1 MIMKLSSS
9 LLGIT
14 AAAVIGIP
22 NNVNAQQVYPC
33 PAAGTSSILPVTSN
47 TNTTSLI
54 RLPIITNPNGLCILL
69 RHSKVD
75 GTKRVHVVRSYAG
88 NAWELSAG
96 SFTKRDS
103 GVAIDCN
110 VGDVYEC
117 EVTLPPLAVDDTE
130 EYVLESYEYQ
140 ISPEAEASRFLEQV
154 RVFLYCI
161 VIYIILLQQLMFEL
175 YPFPIPY
182 CLTLSWFT
190 IGNIRSNT

>member
-1 MIMKLSSS
+1 MKLSLSS

-14 AAAVIGIP
+14 ATTVIGIS
-22 NNVNAQQVYPC
+22 NNVSAQQVYPC
-33 PAAGTSSILPVTSN
+33 PAAGTSSILPISN
-47 TNTTSLI
+47 TNTTSSSI

-88 NAWELSAG
+88 NGWELSSG

-103 GVAIDCN
+103 GVTVDCN

-117 EVTLPPLAVDDTE
+117 EVTLPPLAMDGTE
-130 EYVLESYEYQ
+130 EYVLESYEYE

-154 RVFLYCI
+154 RFY
-161 VIYIILLQQLMFEL
+161 
-175 YPFPIPY
+175 
-182 CLTLSWFT
+182 TSFT
-190 IGNIRSNT
+190 

>member
-1 MIMKLSSS
+1 M
-9 LLGIT
+9 
-14 AAAVIGIP
+14 
-22 NNVNAQQVYPC
+22 
-33 PAAGTSSILPVTSN
+33 
-47 TNTTSLI
+47 
-54 RLPIITNPNGLCILL
+54 
-69 RHSKVD
+69 
-75 GTKRVHVVRSYAG
+75 
-88 NAWELSAG
+88 
-96 SFTKRDS
+96 
-103 GVAIDCN
+103 AIDCN